1 MQITRRNTWRPNAG
15 SIFILSILATIVA
28 GTVFAQGNDTSSRD
42 SLLVPKEFD
51 FSAPALNFRTK
62 IPHDSRVETV
72 PMEPTE
78 PNTIGKVMV
87 IGKIAAGE
95 SDLKVETTMIGY
107 NLQAPAAAL
116 RICSFDVEALG
127 YTIRIFRTAP
137 DLTEAKLLAK
147 KAANG
152 KPQSAVMAYC
162 FARAQQ
168 ALGIYFI
175 VDVSGAASEDAA
187 DELVRRADEYAASFV
202 DNLSWENGQQSN
214 FGEELQTVPVRIG
227 DTQNLLHIPSGWE
240 IPINDFRGPLPAE
253 LHLIRRKNGKDV
265 GLIWLFV
272 QNMKEK
278 PDLETSGAAIV
289 KDYFVKQ
296 TPDARTP
303 VLLSSEED
311 SALAEQGIA
320 ARTFRFSVKNREGK
334 DAGDIEATVVWHNGR
349 LSVLTLWSTWTS
361 AANRNTFFSRLPD
374 LTVYD
379 IARQDVMVPQL

>member
-1 MQITRRNTWRPNAG
+1 MNRIKMRHPLAC
-15 SIFILSILATIVA
+15 SIFAVSILATIVA
-28 GTVFAQGNDTSSRD
+28 GTAFAQANDTSSMD
-42 SLLVPKEFD
+42 SEWKPIKFD
-51 FSAPALNFRTK
+51 FSSPPLNFESK
-62 IPHDSRVETV
+62 VPHDSTVETV

-87 IGKIAAGE
+87 IGKIAPGGG
-95 SDLKVETTMIGY
+95 DLKVETTMVGY

-127 YTIRIFRTAP
+127 YTIRISRTAP

-152 KPQSAVMAYC
+152 KPQSAVLSYC

-175 VDVSGAASEDAA
+175 VDVSGAASEEAA
-187 DELVRRADEYAASFV
+187 AELVRRADEYAASFI

-227 DTQNLLHIPSGWE
+227 DTQNLLHIPSGWD

-253 LHLIRRKNGKDV
+253 LHLIKRKNGKDV
-265 GLIWLFV
+265 GLLWLFV
-272 QNMKEK
+272 QDMKEK

-303 VLLSSEED
+303 VLQSSEENI
-311 SALAEQGIA
+311 ALTEQGIA
-320 ARTFRFSVKNREGK
+320 ARTFRFSVENREGR

-349 LSVLTLWSTWTS
+349 LSVLTLWSAWTS
-361 AANRNTFFSRLPD
+361 AANRNTFFSRLPG

-379 IARQDVMVPQL
+379 IVRQAVLAP